1 MYSDGDPFLPELRMR
16 SWNIYDPLRGDLLV
30 CFKKSKHGSDDI
42 LPMRDVVVQ
51 DVRPVQEYV
60 TVVFNPTERIA
71 LSMG

>member
-1 MYSDGDPFLPELRMR
+1 M
-16 SWNIYDPLRGDLLV
+16 LV